1 MTAHLS
7 GDAVEVID
15 DYLDA
20 LAQRVGLADRDGRR
34 TVSEAADHLIEST
47 SARVAAGQ
55 DPVAAATR
63 SVYEFGDP
71 AAIARAERRG
81 LGASPSVALRQLVDL
96 TLRIGIVAAFAI
108 GLSGVLA
115 WLVGRVAGMS
125 YVVGDILGV
134 TYTPTRCAEYT
145 ANYPTS
151 ANCEQAAVM
160 DHFDEVVFGRIL
172 VLLLGWLAWR
182 RSPSYRSASES
193 LVGIVGAGMALV
205 AAAALLLTAVNGLLI
220 AGGVG
225 TGAPLS
231 AALCFLVAAV
241 LFARPVVRAVRRGR
255 LPTTR

>member
-1 MTAHLS
+1 
-7 GDAVEVID
+7 
-15 DYLDA
+15 
-20 LAQRVGLADRDGRR
+20 
-34 TVSEAADHLIEST
+34 
-47 SARVAAGQ
+47 
-55 DPVAAATR
+55 
-63 SVYEFGDP
+63 
-71 AAIARAERRG
+71 
-81 LGASPSVALRQLVDL
+81 
-96 TLRIGIVAAFAI
+96 
-108 GLSGVLA
+108 VLA

-134 TYTPTRCAEYT
+134 TYTPARCAEYT

-172 VLLLGWLAWR
+172 VGVLGVVLLLGWLAWR